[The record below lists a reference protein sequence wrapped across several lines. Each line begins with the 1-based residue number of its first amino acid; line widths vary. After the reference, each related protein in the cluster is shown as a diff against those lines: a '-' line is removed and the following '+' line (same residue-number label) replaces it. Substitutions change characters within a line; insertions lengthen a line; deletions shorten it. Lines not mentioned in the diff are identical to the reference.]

1 MTYFE
6 HNAGVKEMGDV
17 IPFVKPDRQIEHVDS
32 TTIVERIEWTD
43 EMQAAFEKLGYTFE
57 EGNRRDTV

>member
-1 MTYFE
+1 
-6 HNAGVKEMGDV
+6 MGDV